1 MFSLCVT
8 LMFSVRSEI
17 VITGVGMNSLC
28 NFTKYYSC
36 EISLNV
42 NFKGLAEKGRK
53 CSTGSGSGDLKLPDE
68 YARNVSFERVHYA
81 NARMKLRPMKG
92 RPVVSTVY

>member
-42 NFKGLAEKGRK
+42 NFNN
-53 CSTGSGSGDLKLPDE
+53 TGNIES
-68 YARNVSFERVHYA
+68 
-81 NARMKLRPMKG
+81 NARPISYTT
-92 RPVVSTVY
+92 VSYAYHIENYTWI

>member
-17 VITGVGMNSLC
+17 VITGVGMNSLY

-42 NFKGLAEKGRK
+42 NFKFHHIQYPKNNQIEVENNDRFRDKKHAK
-53 CSTGSGSGDLKLPDE
+53 
-68 YARNVSFERVHYA
+68 NVIISRE
-81 NARMKLRPMKG
+81 
-92 RPVVSTVY
+92 

>member
-1 MFSLCVT
+1 MPIQNPLKDHGAHLRHFQAEKEPLGNENN
-8 LMFSVRSEI
+8 LFSVRSEI

-42 NFKGLAEKGRK
+42 NFK
-53 CSTGSGSGDLKLPDE
+53 TFSGGKEPLGNENNLEAAS
-68 YARNVSFERVHYA
+68 
-81 NARMKLRPMKG
+81 
-92 RPVVSTVY
+92 

>member
-1 MFSLCVT
+1 MFSFCVT

-42 NFKGLAEKGRK
+42 NFKEH
-53 CSTGSGSGDLKLPDE
+53 LKLQ
-68 YARNVSFERVHYA
+68 SFQC
-81 NARMKLRPMKG
+81 L
-92 RPVVSTVY
+92 

>member
-42 NFKGLAEKGRK
+42 NFKGKDSLLYSLVNFLIKRALRRPNG
-53 CSTGSGSGDLKLPDE
+53 
-68 YARNVSFERVHYA
+68 VSQVVGKRDRVRGELFRA
-81 NARMKLRPMKG
+81 KEA
-92 RPVVSTVY
+92 

>member
-1 MFSLCVT
+1 M
-8 LMFSVRSEI
+8 RSEI

-42 NFKGLAEKGRK
+42 NFNSLDYSEATME
-53 CSTGSGSGDLKLPDE
+53 SS
-68 YARNVSFERVHYA
+68 
-81 NARMKLRPMKG
+81 
-92 RPVVSTVY
+92 VSTTDLYRVSRKKLTLLNSLSNKNRETFSGNFHMYVWLKVSSI

>member
-42 NFKGLAEKGRK
+42 NFKTPSFIAVISLDRIHNDASWHNGQIGIMPSTFVNPGLFFFY
-53 CSTGSGSGDLKLPDE
+53 T
-68 YARNVSFERVHYA
+68 F
-81 NARMKLRPMKG
+81 
-92 RPVVSTVY
+92 

>member
-42 NFKGLAEKGRK
+42 NFKGQQRQSHRKNKIRKIHNEK
-53 CSTGSGSGDLKLPDE
+53 TKLTVITYQE
-68 YARNVSFERVHYA
+68 Y
-81 NARMKLRPMKG
+81 
-92 RPVVSTVY
+92 

>member
-42 NFKGLAEKGRK
+42 NFKRTNYAKFCRSPSLDG
-53 CSTGSGSGDLKLPDE
+53 TMPGSVTSQENNSPL
-68 YARNVSFERVHYA
+68 
-81 NARMKLRPMKG
+81 
-92 RPVVSTVY
+92 T